1 MQDKP
6 KLRQYCNKTLFLGKM
21 YVPKYQMNTQ
31 YNTPVDKT
39 CTEHF
44 QPSFTCGLPFY
55 YHNKS
60 LIHNTVWHDDVPS
73 FSDTSYNLAMHTWFG

>member
-6 KLRQYCNKTLFLGKM
+6 KLRQYCNKSIITICTPMHDTSKLRQYCNKTLFLGKM
-21 YVPKYQMNTQ
+21 YLPKYQMNTE

-44 QPSFTCGLPFY
+44 QPSFPCGLPLY

-60 LIHNTVWHDDVPS
+60 LIHNT
-73 FSDTSYNLAMHTWFG
+73 A